1 MKTHS
6 CGNSALTCID
16 CQAQICPSCMEQC
29 PVGNRCRKCSGRFTS
44 HVTKLPLPIMLRTAA
59 GAIAIGFAF
68 GCFYKFFSGGF
79 YIWFLVYF
87 LGVLLGRGLHRLANY
102 KLGKRVLATMIV
114 GVIAGALISPAQG
127 EMFGVPSDSS
137 FMGIKIDKES
147 IKEQAP
153 AIARSR
159 FAEFEKAF
167 RNKSP
172 QDSFSVQAPV
182 DDGGM
187 VEHLWIKVNEIEDS
201 TITGTLANSSKK
213 LPNLKVGTQVTTQSA
228 KIDDWFY
235 SHDGIDVGFFGMDP
249 DERVSKYGS
258 DFGLM
263 TQGWIWINLA
273 IMLAGVISP
282 VLAIRLKNG

>member
-1 MKTHS
+1 
-6 CGNSALTCID
+6 
-16 CQAQICPSCMEQC
+16 
-29 PVGNRCRKCSGRFTS
+29 
-44 HVTKLPLPIMLRTAA
+44 MLRTAA

-182 DDGGM
+182 KDGGM

-213 LPNLKVGTQVTTQSA
+213 LPNLKVGSQVTTQSD

-273 IMLAGVISP
+273 IMLAGVVSP